1 MKLPLGLA
9 IATVV
14 VVTVVGHAQRTFP
27 VDWLTWG
34 YDQERS
40 GWNRG
45 ETTLS
50 VENVSRLEL
59 KWKTKLSTVPNDTV
73 LSTLTAP
80 LVVRDVMTT
89 QDLKTVVFLVGSD
102 DVIFALD
109 ESSGRILWQKSFA
122 GSLSLS
128 SLRVG
133 SVRILKT
140 RHL

>member
-59 KWKTKLSTVPNDTV
+59 K
-73 LSTLTAP
+73 
-80 LVVRDVMTT
+80 
-89 QDLKTVVFLVGSD
+89 
-102 DVIFALD
+102 
-109 ESSGRILWQKSFA
+109 
-122 GSLSLS
+122 
-128 SLRVG
+128 
-133 SVRILKT
+133 
-140 RHL
+140 